1 MPPKRCGAK
10 SAGAPKAAAKAV
22 ASSGSASSS
31 SRSVSSSSGALAELA
46 QASGNKAIQVTQDID
61 TLIQQQKDMRAHRR
75 KVAQD
80 LKNAKK
86 KKTGRL
92 QKRARLLTTEDLLTV
107 VALREKDNFNVAEM
121 FGASQSTEEDPEE
134 GSGGADE
141 AQLQD
146 AAPGERDRSPVSNT
160 GAAPPS

>member
-1 MPPKRCGAK
+1 MAPKRCGAK
-10 SAGAPKAAAKAV
+10 AAGAPKAAAKAV

-86 KKTGRL
+86 KKGRL

-121 FGASQSTEEDPEE
+121 FGASQSTEEGPEE
-134 GSGGADE
+134 GSGSADE